1 MRKKSKR
8 FLALLLAFGL
18 TVPSSTGLV
27 EPVSMVSTV
36 EAATNALTLKVSN
49 KNIYVGA
56 SAKLNAKATKGAK
69 ISYKS
74 SNSSIVTVDSK
85 GTIKG
90 KKAGTAKIT
99 VTASK
104 SKYKTVKKIITI
116 KVIRQNQK
124 ITASNVSI
132 YYKGGRYLGAKAKTG
147 LTYKSSNTSVVSISS
162 KGYITG
168 KKVGTAKIYITA
180 KATGT
185 YNKATKTVTVKVV
198 KKPSVPVKPTVTPRP
213 TAKPTATPKPTAA
226 PKPTATPVP
235 TATPT
240 PIPVVEPSDAQKAEI
255 DALCS
260 RGYKLPYTYVSKD
273 MCSASSFKFTSDKSL
288 AKKGGYCYVESGD
301 LSLVEVYPPA
311 DNDSVLWMDVAR
323 ADSGNIGKK
332 VKVTFSMG
340 SYSKSCYIEIVGL
353 DADWDTV
360 PEEDVAKAIVD
371 RSDLAD
377 EVVRLINEYRVSK
390 GLNAL
395 QVEERTLL
403 RKASIASGC
412 AILNACKNTCPN
424 TAATL
429 ASHGKSMIGWGS
441 TGPCYDAKHVV
452 DAWKNSSLH
461 NANMLDPKLK
471 TIACAYFV
479 GGYRGYNYSVTDR
492 VYDYTSVKVSLSRAT
507 MEKLNSFSDEVSDEC
522 ILTGID
528 IYVKSKEELDKYS
541 SWFYH
546 PKGTSTATQ
555 SLVFNDFSDSPV
567 VDFSDDIS
575 DSTEEFSSDQTE
587 LVQSDLEISE
597 VENSESDVNSDG
609 STDNVNSDESTE
621 ELDFTAE

>member
-1 MRKKSKR
+1 MMKKLAKGMTAM
-8 FLALLLAFGL
+8 FLSLGIVFSGIPEDIAPIET
-18 TVPSSTGLV
+18 TV
-27 EPVSMVSTV
+27 TV
-36 EAATNALTLKVSN
+36 QAATNKLTLNVTN

-56 SAKLNAKATKGAK
+56 SAKLNVKATKGAK
-69 ISYKS
+69 VTYKS
-74 SNSSIVTVDSK
+74 SNSGVVTVNSK
-85 GTIKG
+85 GMIKG
-90 KKAGTAKIT
+90 KKAGIAKIT
-99 VTASK
+99 VIASK
-104 SKYKTVKKIITI
+104 AKYKTVKKIITVKAI
-116 KVIRQNQK
+116 KQKQK
-124 ITASNVSI
+124 ITASNVSV
-132 YYKGGRYLGAKAKTG
+132 YYKRGRYLGAKAKTG
-147 LTYKSSNTSVVSISS
+147 LTYKSSNNSVVSISS

-235 TATPT
+235 TATPKPTATPAPTATPT

-255 DALCS
+255 DSLCS
-260 RGYKLPYTYVSKD
+260 RDYKLPYTYVSKD

-288 AKKGGYCYVESGD
+288 AKNGGYCYVESTD

-311 DNDSVLWMDVAR
+311 DNDSVLWMDVVR
-323 ADSGNIGKK
+323 ADSGNVGKK

-395 QVEERTLL
+395 EYEERTRL
-403 RKASIASGC
+403 REASVVSGVS
-412 AILNACKNTCPN
+412 ILNACKNDCPN
-424 TAATL
+424 VVNVLAA
-429 ASHGKSMIGWGS
+429 HGSAEIGWGS
-441 TGPCYDAKHVV
+441 TSACYDAKHVV
-452 DAWKNSSLH
+452 DAWKNSALH
-461 NANMLDPKLK
+461 NANILDKDLK
-471 TIACAYFV
+471 TIACAYFI
-479 GGYRGYNYSVTDR
+479 GGYEYSTTGR
-492 VYDYTSVKVSLSRAT
+492 VYDYTSVKVSLSRASL
-507 MEKLNSFSDEVSDEC
+507 EKLNSYSDDLSDES
-522 ILTGID
+522 ILSKID
-528 IYVKSKEELDKYS
+528 GYVNSKEELDKYA

-546 PKGTSTATQ
+546 PKGTSVSTQ
-555 SLVFNDFSDSPV
+555 SLVPEESSDFIDSPV
-567 VDFSDDIS
+567 VDFSDGINVESAQADTSFS
-575 DSTEEFSSDQTE
+575 DDSP
-587 LVQSDLEISE
+587 DLEE
-597 VENSESDVNSDG
+597 VPEESSFNSSKQTIE
-609 STDNVNSDESTE
+609 
-621 ELDFTAE
+621 